1 MRFSKAMLSGC
12 LILHLT
18 RGRWKKRQQGPG
30 AVGWV
35 HLCTDR
41 APENLQPK
49 STRQTNLMSKE
60 LSLSSFGTGELGHK
74 KVKSLVPP
82 TKEWAQSC
90 EKKSYL
96 RNPSLQILSAEVS
109 FQIPWIVKV
118 FFPTLLVF
126 LYTREFPNNEVSQLE
141 LKF

>member
-1 MRFSKAMLSGC
+1 
-12 LILHLT
+12 
-18 RGRWKKRQQGPG
+18 
-30 AVGWV
+30 
-35 HLCTDR
+35 
-41 APENLQPK
+41 
-49 STRQTNLMSKE
+49 MSKE
-60 LSLSSFGTGELGHK
+60 LSLSSFCTGELGHK

-96 RNPSLQILSAEVS
+96 LNPSLQILSAEVS

>member
-1 MRFSKAMLSGC
+1 MSHSSSYKRKMEEETAGARGC
-12 LILHLT
+12 RL
-18 RGRWKKRQQGPG
+18 GPF
-30 AVGWV
+30 V
-35 HLCTDR
+35 HRHR

-60 LSLSSFGTGELGHK
+60 LSLSSFCTGELGHK

-96 RNPSLQILSAEVS
+96 LNPSLQILSAEVS